1 MSLKEQVY
9 SVLIVSAAESFN
21 DALSA
26 LLPSSKYSPTLFVS
40 NISAAKRAL
49 AERAF
54 DFVIIN
60 SPLLD
65 DVGTRFAID
74 TCNSK
79 GTVVLL
85 MVRAELQAEIYDEVV
100 EHGVFV
106 LPMPTSKS
114 TMAIALGW
122 LSAAREKLRKTE
134 KKTLSIEEKMEEIRI
149 VNRAK
154 WLLISELKMDE
165 QGAHRYIEKQ
175 AMDRCVS
182 KKVVAEEIIK
192 TYYNNIAIT

>member
-1 MSLKEQVY
+1 MSLKERVY
-9 SVLIVSAAESFN
+9 SVLIVSAAEGFN
-21 DALSA
+21 DALA
-26 LLPSSKYSPTLFVS
+26 TLLPTSKYSPTNFVS

-60 SPLLD
+60 SPLPD
-65 DVGTRFAID
+65 DIGTRFAID
-74 TCNSK
+74 TGSSK
-79 GTVVLL
+79 ETVVLL
-85 MVRAELQAEIYDEVV
+85 MVRAELQEEIYDKVA

-106 LPMPTSKS
+106 LPKPTSKP
-114 TMAIALGW
+114 TMAVALSW
-122 LSAAREKLRKTE
+122 LSSAREKLRKTE

-175 AMDRCVS
+175 AMDRCIS
-182 KKVVAEEIIK
+182 KKVIAEEIIK
-192 TYYNNIAIT
+192 TYS

>member
-1 MSLKEQVY
+1 MSLKERVY
-9 SVLIVSAAESFN
+9 SVLIVSAAEGFN

-26 LLPSSKYSPTLFVS
+26 LLPTSKYSPTNFVS

-60 SPLLD
+60 SPLPD
-65 DVGTRFAID
+65 DIGTRFAID
-74 TCNSK
+74 TGSSK
-79 GTVVLL
+79 ETVVLL
-85 MVRAELQAEIYDEVV
+85 MVRAELQAEIYDKVA

-106 LPMPTSKS
+106 LPKPTSKP
-114 TMAIALGW
+114 TMTIALSW
-122 LSAAREKLRKTE
+122 LSSAREKLRKTE

-154 WLLISELKMDE
+154 WILIRELKLDE
-165 QGAHRYIEKQ
+165 PEAHRYIEKQ
-175 AMDRCVS
+175 AMDRCIS
-182 KKVVAEEIIK
+182 KRIVAEEIIK
-192 TYYNNIAIT
+192 TYA

>member
-1 MSLKEQVY
+1 MSLKERVY
-9 SVLIVSAAESFN
+9 SVLIVSAAEGFN
-21 DALSA
+21 DALST
-26 LLPSSKYSPTLFVS
+26 LLPTSKYSPTNFVS

-60 SPLLD
+60 SPLPD
-65 DVGTRFAID
+65 DIGTRFAID
-74 TCNSK
+74 TGSSK
-79 GTVVLL
+79 ETVVLL
-85 MVRAELQAEIYDEVV
+85 MVRAELQAEIYDKVA

-106 LPMPTSKS
+106 LPKPTSKP
-114 TMAIALGW
+114 TMAIALSW
-122 LSAAREKLRKTE
+122 LSSAREKLRKTE

-175 AMDRCVS
+175 AMDRCIS
-182 KKVVAEEIIK
+182 KRSGAEEIIK
-192 TYYNNIAIT
+192 TYA

>member
-1 MSLKEQVY
+1 MSLKERVY

-26 LLPSSKYSPTLFVS
+26 LFPTSKYSPTNFVS

-60 SPLLD
+60 SPLPD
-65 DVGTRFAID
+65 DIGTRFAID
-74 TCNSK
+74 TGNSK
-79 GTVVLL
+79 ETVVLL
-85 MVRAELQAEIYDEVV
+85 MVRAELQAEIYDKVA

-106 LPMPTSKS
+106 LPKPTSKP
-114 TMAIALGW
+114 TMAIALSW
-122 LSAAREKLRKTE
+122 LSSAREKLRKTE

-175 AMDRCVS
+175 AMDRCIS
-182 KKVVAEEIIK
+182 KRIVAEEIIK
-192 TYYNNIAIT
+192 TYS

>member
-1 MSLKEQVY
+1 MSLKERVY

-26 LLPSSKYSPTLFVS
+26 LLPNSKYSPTHFVS

-54 DFVIIN
+54 DYVIIN
-60 SPLLD
+60 SPLPD
-65 DVGTRFAID
+65 DVGTLFAID
-74 TCNSK
+74 TADSK
-79 GTVVLL
+79 ESVVLL
-85 MVRAELQAEIYDEVV
+85 MVRTELQEEIYDKVA

-106 LPMPTSKS
+106 LPKPTSKP
-114 TMAIALGW
+114 TMAIALSW
-122 LSAAREKLRKTE
+122 LSSAREKLRKTE

-154 WLLISELKMDE
+154 WILIRELKLDE
-165 QGAHRYIEKQ
+165 PEAHRYIEKQ
-175 AMDRCVS
+175 AMDRCIS
-182 KKVVAEEIIK
+182 KRIVAEEIIK
-192 TYYNNIAIT
+192 TYE